1 MSVAAWSP
9 QPEMMVSELSGWWS
23 PCVVP
28 CSAYICSKKIAW
40 GCIRQWSNIYQ
51 PSFVTWKWSHNSSLG
66 EFHRSC
72 CLIKLFWR
80 QASFVLFCSARRD
93 IPVWASGLG
102 LGRRWHRLDDVQMTD
117 KCLHKCVFLVKAF
130 FVNTYIHTANT
141 LCYCVAVQILQIIHT
156 WLSCVS
162 ISWSVRFIELHRLQA
177 VWGWPAMLTVH
188 DPQPWYFT
196 HHNSR
201 WTCKYW
207 MWWFWRWARHG
218 DFGQSCGSVWIGVG
232 GSTTWGV
239 GLEVNGSHGIRA
251 WWCSISSAGYKGCIC
266 TRKSWIYT
274 KQGVHSLSRTILVR
288 MNRVM

>member
-80 QASFVLFCSARRD
+80 QASFVFFCSARRD

-177 VWGWPAMLTVH
+177 VWGWPAMLTLH

-207 MWWFWRWARHG
+207 MWWFWRWARHVSG
-218 DFGQSCGSVWIGVG
+218 CTASHWMRHGRTCLAINNDVYFTFIAGMETLASRVG
-232 GSTTWGV
+232 RFESE
-239 GLEVNGSHGIRA
+239 LEALRREA
-251 WWCSISSAGYKGCIC
+251 
-266 TRKSWIYT
+266 
-274 KQGVHSLSRTILVR
+274 
-288 MNRVM
+288 